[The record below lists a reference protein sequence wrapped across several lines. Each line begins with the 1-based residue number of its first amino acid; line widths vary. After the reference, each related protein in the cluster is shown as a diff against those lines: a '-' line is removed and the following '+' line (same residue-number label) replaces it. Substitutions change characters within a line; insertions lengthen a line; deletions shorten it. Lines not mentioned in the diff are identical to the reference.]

1 MHLVLAKEM
10 PSAIS
15 FDFASRDFGVLSD
28 SEPKSKPK
36 KNKMQLESSR
46 FFPAAS
52 TGAGSAG
59 THESVATPQRHS
71 GRLFQS
77 PLPVRFA
84 QIPGSRLIPSVS
96 GRND

>member
-10 PSAIS
+10 QSAIS

-52 TGAGSAG
+52 TRAGSAG
-59 THESVATPQRHS
+59 THESVATPNGTADVFSKVHCPFNSLKYQAR
-71 GRLFQS
+71 
-77 PLPVRFA
+77 A
-84 QIPGSRLIPSVS
+84 
-96 GRND
+96 